1 MHDLCGGGVVYVLTY
16 DLFIVPTNQPTNML
30 MFLFICLYVYIT
42 FNLFSVAAGGGS
54 RLFFKNKLFT
64 VGPESS
70 GAHPGPI
77 CYRKNGYLAVT
88 DANLVLGRIQPE
100 LFPSIFGPNE
110 DLPLD
115 VTSSITSFESL
126 RDTIGKELGKS
137 DYHIDEVA
145 YGFIRVAN
153 EAMCRPIRNLT
164 TMKGYDVTKHV
175 LACFGG
181 AGQCHLSSSH
191 IIRELVL
198 MGDAIGCIPCIVFY
212 CTVLYSIVLYFMT

>member
-1 MHDLCGGGVVYVLTY
+1 M
-16 DLFIVPTNQPTNML
+16 
-30 MFLFICLYVYIT
+30 
-42 FNLFSVAAGGGS
+42 AAGGGS

-88 DANLVLGRIQPE
+88 DANLVLGRIQPA
-100 LFPSIFGPNE
+100 LFPSIFGPEEN
-110 DLPLD
+110 LPLD
-115 VTSSITSFESL
+115 LASSIAAFESMTN
-126 RDTIGKELGKS
+126 TIGIELGKS

-181 AGQCHLSSSH
+181 AGLSNCHH
-191 IIRELVL
+191 IQ
-198 MGDAIGCIPCIVFY
+198 
-212 CTVLYSIVLYFMT
+212 

>member
-1 MHDLCGGGVVYVLTY
+1 M
-16 DLFIVPTNQPTNML
+16 
-30 MFLFICLYVYIT
+30 
-42 FNLFSVAAGGGS
+42 AAGGGS

-88 DANLVLGRIQPE
+88 DANLALGRIRPE

-115 VTSSITSFESL
+115 IDSTISAFQEL
-126 RDTIGKELGKS
+126 AATIGAQLGTP
-137 DYHIDEVA
+137 YEVDEVA
-145 YGFIRVAN
+145 YGFIRVAT

-181 AGQCHLSSSH
+181 AG
-191 IIRELVL
+191 E
-198 MGDAIGCIPCIVFY
+198 
-212 CTVLYSIVLYFMT
+212 

>member
-1 MHDLCGGGVVYVLTY
+1 MFYVVSCRASASL
-16 DLFIVPTNQPTNML
+16 LA
-30 MFLFICLYVYIT
+30 
-42 FNLFSVAAGGGS
+42 VAAGGGS

-100 LFPSIFGPNE
+100 LFPSIFGPEEN
-110 DLPLD
+110 LPLD
-115 VTSSITSFESL
+115 VASSITAFETL
-126 RDTIGKELGKS
+126 RDSIGKELSKS

-181 AGQCHLSSSH
+181 AGQ
-191 IIRELVL
+191 
-198 MGDAIGCIPCIVFY
+198 
-212 CTVLYSIVLYFMT
+212 